1 MSWLDRYDPER
12 SLARPAPLVA
22 AWLSGQPVHSHSHLA
37 PEQLGLLDDLAAAG
51 WAVVPAGLP
60 FNDAAV
66 CPPCRPVPLVVASAR
81 STGQH
86 WAARA
91 RGPFARQVA
100 QHLQPLVD
108 ATARTL
114 LVVVGSAGAQL
125 LTAAWAHLRV
135 PPGFDLRVIAL
146 GPVGP
151 LPATARALVVQ
162 GDRDLVSRW
171 GYPGRPDVVVPG
183 RHLGYPQRPAVRS
196 VVRDVG
202 RRWAADER

>member
-1 MSWLDRYDPER
+1 MNWLERYDPAR

-22 AWLSGQPVHSHSHLA
+22 AWLSGQPAHSHSHLA
-37 PEQLGLLDDLAAAG
+37 PEQVELLDDLAAAG

-60 FNDAAV
+60 FNDAAG
-66 CPPCRPVPLVVASAR
+66 CPPCRPVPLVVAAAR
-81 STGQH
+81 STGQYR
-86 WAARA
+86 AARA
-91 RGPFARQVA
+91 GGPFAVA
-100 QHLQPLVD
+100 VARHLQPLVD

-125 LTAAWAHLRV
+125 LTGAWAHLQV

-151 LPATARALVVQ
+151 LPAQARTVVVQ
-162 GDRDLVSRW
+162 GERDLVSRW

-183 RHLGYPQRPAVRS
+183 RHLGYPRRPAVRAL
-196 VVRDVG
+196 VRDVG